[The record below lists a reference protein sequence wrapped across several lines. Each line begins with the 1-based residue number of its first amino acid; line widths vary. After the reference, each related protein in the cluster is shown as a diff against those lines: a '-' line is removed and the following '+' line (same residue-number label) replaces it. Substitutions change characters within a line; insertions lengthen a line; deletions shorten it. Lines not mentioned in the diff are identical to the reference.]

1 MFRDSALGNPWF
13 RFLRGCRAPR
23 EFARMALFGLLSTLR
38 GQITRPEHFA
48 AAFAFV
54 EDAGRAGSAAY
65 RQLFGLSAGQTERT
79 ELPGGAF
86 ALSQVYLTKP
96 RSEGK
101 WETHRAYIDVQA
113 VFAGEEF
120 MEVTDRGRLTVAE
133 DLTATRDAI
142 FYQPFD
148 RGSVVRLGA
157 GDVAVYFQVDAHLGG
172 IAVAAPM
179 LVRKVVVKVPV
190 LAA

>member
-1 MFRDSALGNPWF
+1 
-13 RFLRGCRAPR
+13 
-23 EFARMALFGLLSTLR
+23 MALFGLLSTLR
-38 GQITRPEHFA
+38 SQLTRPEHFA

-54 EDAGRAGSAAY
+54 EEAGRPDSVVH
-65 RQLFGLSAGQTERT
+65 RQLFGLTAGKTERT
-79 ELPGGAF
+79 DLVGGAF
-86 ALSQVYLTKP
+86 ALSQAYLTKP
-96 RSEGK
+96 KSEGK

-133 DLTATRDAI
+133 DLSATRDAI

-148 RGSVVRLGA
+148 RGSVVRLGP
-157 GDVAVYFQVDAHLGG
+157 GDVAIYFQVDAHLGG
-172 IAVAAPM
+172 IAIAAPT

-190 LAA
+190 LTADR